1 MGHSFYKNEIFDP
14 CSPIYRA
21 PRAHP
26 KFWPGAWQEVG
37 EPVHYGW
44 GHWQG
49 SYVLVDLLQLTDNSA
64 GHQLQHMM
72 RKMEGHCCPL
82 KEGGGVKC
90 HRKGTNG
97 YNKTSRKSSPEKEIY
112 TCTSSKYCS
121 YNKKHYKK
129 IFGDQKMQAFNNC
142 CSLPPVWTENMKV
155 YGQNKCNPE
164 NLVSSKNFLVKN
176 KKM

>member
-1 MGHSFYKNEIFDP
+1 MFDP
-14 CSPIYRA
+14 RSPIYRA

-26 KFWPGAWQEVG
+26 KLWPGAWQEVG

-49 SYVLVDLLQLTDNSA
+49 SYVLVDLLQLTDYSA

-129 IFGDQKMQAFNNC
+129 ISGDQKCWHSTTAAVCHQF
-142 CSLPPVWTENMKV
+142 
-155 YGQNKCNPE
+155 GQKIWKSMDKISATVRIRP
-164 NLVSSKNFLVKN
+164 